1 MPRKQGSADGGE
13 ESTTDSTRRTFLKGA
28 TTAVVG
34 GLGVTAMSGQAAA
47 LSYAQEQAPD
57 GFPIVSTR
65 DHFDEDADLINGQ
78 TAYSYQ
84 AEGDWTANEEWGY
97 SSGDDLVVWVHGFLN
112 GDREAILLPQGVNAG
127 YATWLALRGNGYDEF
142 LTAFS
147 WDADEGRSLD
157 LGWAD
162 AKDIASANGRKLAN
176 FITDWNA
183 DVGGTVKIVA
193 HSLGARVAGA
203 ALRSLRN
210 DFGAAD
216 AVDEVALL
224 GAAIPDESVAWGG
237 WYYDAIEYA
246 TRRLTNYFSYDDG
259 ILDYV
264 YETREIEGA
273 LGQGGSEGWPADNFV
288 DTDVTSSVSSHLE
301 YYQPDMGCMPTVAAD
316 FR

>member
-1 MPRKQGSADGGE
+1 MPRKQGSTNGGDE
-13 ESTTDSTRRTFLKGA
+13 PTTNSTRRTFLQGA

-34 GLGVTAMSGQAAA
+34 GLGVMGMSGQAAA

-57 GFPIVSTR
+57 GYPIVSTR

-78 TAYSYQ
+78 TPYSYQ
-84 AEGDWTANEEWGY
+84 AEGDWAANEEWGY
-97 SSGDDLVVWVHGFLN
+97 SSGDDLVIWVHGFLN
-112 GDREAILLPQGVNAG
+112 GDKEAILLPQGVNAG

-183 DVGGTVKIVA
+183 DVGGSVKIVA

-203 ALRSLRN
+203 ALWSLEN

-224 GAAIPDESVAWGG
+224 GAAIGDGSIAWGG
-237 WYYDAIEYA
+237 RYYDAIEYSSQ
-246 TRRLTNYFSYDDG
+246 RLTNYYSYNDG

-264 YETREIEGA
+264 FETREVDEA
-273 LGQGGSEGWPADNFV
+273 LGQEGTDGWPPDNYVETDVSGSV
-288 DTDVTSSVSSHLE
+288 DTHLE